1 MIKPKQ
7 QQPISQSSQAGFTI
21 IESLL
26 AIIVVTILMV
36 GLAPVIVLSVA
47 TRVQAKRVE
56 RGTEAARA
64 YIDGIRSGAI
74 KSTTTGFPV
83 HTSSAFGQVAP
94 PTSST
99 GLYCVDLD
107 GGGCSSSSNQD
118 LLIQAFRDGEAAN
131 PEKGYKLG
139 IRVYRADAFVDVGLL
154 KTMGSSNPVTQGKA
168 QTFTGGLGD
177 RKAPQFETT
186 TEIAGSDTSLKT
198 LCDRIKV
205 NNPSNSS
212 SSCS

>member
-7 QQPISQSSQAGFTI
+7 QQPISQSSQGGFTI

-74 KSTTTGFPV
+74 NSTTTGFPV
-83 HTSSAFGQVAP
+83 HTSSAFGQFAP
-94 PTSST
+94 PTSPT

-107 GGGCSSSSNQD
+107 GGGCSSNQD
-118 LLIQAFRDGEAAN
+118 LLIQAFRDGVAAK
-131 PEKGYKLG
+131 PENGYRLG
-139 IRVYRADAFVDVGLL
+139 IRVYRADAFSEAGTL
-154 KTMGSSNPVTQGKA
+154 KTMGSSDPATQGKA

-205 NNPSNSS
+205 NNPSNPS